1 MNIENIIPT
10 LPFTNP
16 VLIFFIVL
24 TIILF
29 APLLLNRF
37 RIPHIIGLI
46 IAGMI
51 IGPHGF
57 GLLER
62 DSSFQ
67 IFGNVGLLY
76 LMFLA
81 GLEMDIND
89 FKKNKTQGIV
99 FGLYT
104 FFIPM
109 ILGTTISYY
118 TLHFNL
124 ETSILLASMYA
135 SHTLVAY
142 PIVSRYGISRATS
155 VTTTIAGTII
165 TVLGALII
173 LAVIAGMQQ
182 GEINEI
188 FWIRL
193 LISITI
199 FCTIVIY
206 SFPRITRWFFKKY
219 DDNVSQYIF
228 VLALVFSASFMA
240 QLAGLEAIIGAFFA
254 GVVLNRFIPAVSP
267 LMNRIEFVGN
277 ALFIPYFLIG
287 VGMLINL
294 HGVFSSTEA
303 IIVAI
308 NMSIVATASKW
319 IAAWFTQKTFKLPKV
334 DRNMIFGLSNAQ
346 AAATLAAVLIGYD
359 LGIFNSNVLNGTVI
373 MILVTCTI
381 SSFVT
386 EKAARELVTK
396 QQQDD
401 YLKDKIDTGEERILI
416 PIANPYTI
424 ENLVNLAILLKN
436 PKKKTPL
443 YAINV
448 TDDKSQDN
456 GFNAKNALQKAAK
469 IASSADVEMET
480 IARYDMNIASGI
492 IHTMKEKNISE
503 IVIGLH
509 HKANIVDSFFGTKT
523 ESLLKGT
530 NKMVAITKCTIP
542 VNTVTRIVIAV
553 PEKAEFETG
562 FVKWVDRV
570 ANMAKQVG
578 CRAIFYAHPNTIIQ
592 LKAILRKGKY
602 NIRNEFEI
610 LDNWEDILMLT
621 GIVLQDDLF
630 IIVSAR
636 HTSVSYNTEFDKL
649 PSFLSKYFAGNNIV
663 VLYPEQFG
671 KESQLS
677 FFSDPR
683 SMDVQ
688 RDYTRFIGLRLFL
701 ENLLKKKKRWGH
713 RNQKKDK

>member
-199 FCTIVIY
+199 YCTIIIY
-206 SFPRITRWFFKKY
+206 SFPRITPVVFSKKY
-219 DDNVSQYIF
+219 DDNVSPI
-228 VLALVFSASFMA
+228 
-240 QLAGLEAIIGAFFA
+240 
-254 GVVLNRFIPAVSP
+254 
-267 LMNRIEFVGN
+267 
-277 ALFIPYFLIG
+277 YFL
-287 VGMLINL
+287 
-294 HGVFSSTEA
+294 
-303 IIVAI
+303 
-308 NMSIVATASKW
+308 
-319 IAAWFTQKTFKLPKV
+319 
-334 DRNMIFGLSNAQ
+334 
-346 AAATLAAVLIGYD
+346 Y
-359 LGIFNSNVLNGTVI
+359 
-373 MILVTCTI
+373 
-381 SSFVT
+381 
-386 EKAARELVTK
+386 
-396 QQQDD
+396 
-401 YLKDKIDTGEERILI
+401 
-416 PIANPYTI
+416 
-424 ENLVNLAILLKN
+424 
-436 PKKKTPL
+436 
-443 YAINV
+443 
-448 TDDKSQDN
+448 
-456 GFNAKNALQKAAK
+456 
-469 IASSADVEMET
+469 
-480 IARYDMNIASGI
+480 
-492 IHTMKEKNISE
+492 
-503 IVIGLH
+503 
-509 HKANIVDSFFGTKT
+509 
-523 ESLLKGT
+523 
-530 NKMVAITKCTIP
+530 
-542 VNTVTRIVIAV
+542 
-553 PEKAEFETG
+553 
-562 FVKWVDRV
+562 
-570 ANMAKQVG
+570 
-578 CRAIFYAHPNTIIQ
+578 
-592 LKAILRKGKY
+592 
-602 NIRNEFEI
+602 
-610 LDNWEDILMLT
+610 
-621 GIVLQDDLF
+621 
-630 IIVSAR
+630 
-636 HTSVSYNTEFDKL
+636 
-649 PSFLSKYFAGNNIV
+649 
-663 VLYPEQFG
+663 
-671 KESQLS
+671 
-677 FFSDPR
+677 
-683 SMDVQ
+683 
-688 RDYTRFIGLRLFL
+688 
-701 ENLLKKKKRWGH
+701 
-713 RNQKKDK
+713 